1 MDDGH
6 GGDFVNVMDTV
17 SFNSHIQEYNAQNL
31 TESLLYRF
39 YLEAYNFNEL
49 AASPISDLASI
60 YACDVPNLST
70 KPSKI
75 STTLESISIN
85 WNEPNDN
92 GGCSIQGYSVHI
104 DDGDSGSFIEANAD

>member
-17 SFNSHIQEYNAQNL
+17 GFNSHIQEYNAQNL

-49 AASPISDLASI
+49 AASPISDLA
-60 YACDVPNLST
+60 
-70 KPSKI
+70 
-75 STTLESISIN
+75 
-85 WNEPNDN
+85 
-92 GGCSIQGYSVHI
+92 
-104 DDGDSGSFIEANAD
+104 